1 MALTLERRPTL
12 EWPSLSNGTP
22 LSNGTSLSNGAP
34 LTKGYPT
41 RVRDSTVGVYVH
53 VPFCERVCPYCD
65 FAVIATPE
73 LPADQEARY
82 VDALL
87 RELASRRAVY
97 QDLNPASPDSS
108 AEAGQDSNAAA
119 SPGSSAEAGRDP
131 NAAASPDSRV
141 EAGRDPNAAASP
153 DSGVEAGQDPNGSGR
168 RLESIYLGGGTPA
181 LLGPESL
188 ARIVDAIRAAFPV
201 DGPIEITLE
210 VNPSTLERDR
220 LPEFRELGVNR
231 VSVGVQSFHDEV
243 LKRLGRAH
251 RVEEADLTLAAC
263 RAAGFQAISLDLI
276 FAAPGQGLAG
286 VKADLARALEFGPD
300 HVSTYE
306 LTIES
311 GTPFA
316 LAASRG
322 QLSLPDEDEAI
333 AMMET
338 LEDGLRVGGFVRYEI
353 SNYSRPGFQ
362 AVHNRRYWERRPVL
376 GLGVG
381 AFSTEPPSAAAPF
394 GARRSN
400 VRSLRTYLDRI
411 AQRRPTAAGPTE
423 VFDADTAR
431 GEAAFLALR
440 GARGLPA
447 AEFESEFG
455 QPPRAFFGPA
465 VDRLIEAGLLDEQG
479 SGDLCLT
486 ARGRLL
492 ADSVFTEFV

>member
-1 MALTLERRPTL
+1 
-12 EWPSLSNGTP
+12 
-22 LSNGTSLSNGAP
+22 
-34 LTKGYPT
+34 
-41 RVRDSTVGVYVH
+41 VRDSTVGVYVH
-53 VPFCERVCPYCD
+53 IPFCERVCPYCD
-65 FAVIATPE
+65 FAVVAAPE

-97 QDLNPASPDSS
+97 QD
-108 AEAGQDSNAAA
+108 
-119 SPGSSAEAGRDP
+119 
-131 NAAASPDSRV
+131 
-141 EAGRDPNAAASP
+141 
-153 DSGVEAGQDPNGSGR
+153 PNGLGR
-168 RLESIYLGGGTPA
+168 SLASVYLGGGTPS
-181 LLGPESL
+181 LLKPASL
-188 ARIVDAIRAAFPV
+188 ARIVDAIQAAFPS
-201 DGPIEITLE
+201 DGPIEVTLE
-210 VNPSTLERDR
+210 VNPSTLERAR
-220 LPEFRELGVNR
+220 LPEFRALGVNR
-231 VSVGVQSFHDEV
+231 VSVGVQSFNDEV

-251 RVEEADLTLAAC
+251 RAEEGHQTLAAC

-276 FAAPGQGLAG
+276 FAAPGQNLAG
-286 VKADLARALEFGPD
+286 VDADLTHALEFGPD

-322 QLSLPDEDEAI
+322 QLPLPNEAEAI
-333 AMMET
+333 AM
-338 LEDGLRVGGFVRYEI
+338 LEALGDRLRAGGFVRYEI
-353 SNYSRPGFQ
+353 SNYARPGFQ
-362 AVHNRRYWERRPVL
+362 AVHNRRYWERQPVL
-376 GLGVG
+376 GLGTG

-400 VRSLRTYLDRI
+400 VRDLRTYLDRI
-411 AQRRPTAAGPTE
+411 AQQRPTAAGPTE

-440 GARGLPA
+440 GSRGLLA
-447 AEFESEFG
+447 AEFDSEFG

-465 VDRLIEAGLLDEQG
+465 IDRLIEAGLLDEAG
-479 SGDLCLT
+479 SGDLRLS

>member
-1 MALTLERRPTL
+1 
-12 EWPSLSNGTP
+12 
-22 LSNGTSLSNGAP
+22 
-34 LTKGYPT
+34 
-41 RVRDSTVGVYVH
+41 VRDSTVGVYVH
-53 VPFCERVCPYCD
+53 IPFCERVCPYCD

-97 QDLNPASPDSS
+97 QDPDAVNQGPTAAGQDPNVAAGQDPNVAAGQDPNVAASQDPD
-108 AEAGQDSNAAA
+108 AGAGQDSN
-119 SPGSSAEAGRDP
+119 GL
-131 NAAASPDSRV
+131 
-141 EAGRDPNAAASP
+141 
-153 DSGVEAGQDPNGSGR
+153 GR
-168 RLESIYLGGGTPA
+168 RLASVYFGGGTPA
-181 LLGPESL
+181 LLTPESL
-188 ARIVDAIRAAFPV
+188 ERIVDAIRAAFPG
-201 DGPIEITLE
+201 DGPVEITLE

-220 LPEFRELGVNR
+220 LLEFRALGVNR
-231 VSVGVQSFHDEV
+231 VSVGVQSFDDGV

-251 RVEEADLTLAAC
+251 QVEEAHQTLTAC

-276 FAAPGQGLAG
+276 FAAPGQRLAG
-286 VKADLARALEFGPD
+286 VEADLTHALDFGPD

-322 QLSLPDEDEAI
+322 QLSLPDEGEAI

-338 LEDGLRVGGFVRYEI
+338 LDDRLRVGGFVRYEI
-353 SNYSRPGFQ
+353 SNYAHPGFQ
-362 AVHNRRYWERRPVL
+362 AVHNRRYWERQPVL
-376 GLGVG
+376 GLGIG

-394 GARRSN
+394 GARRSH
-400 VRSLRTYLDRI
+400 VRDLRTYLDRI
-411 AQRRPTAAGPTE
+411 AQQRPTAAGPTE
-423 VFDADTAR
+423 IFDADTAR

-440 GARGLPA
+440 GARGLLA

-465 VDRLIEAGLLDEQG
+465 IDRLIEAGLLDEAG
-479 SGDLCLT
+479 SGDLRLS

-492 ADSVFTEFV
+492 ADSVFAEFV